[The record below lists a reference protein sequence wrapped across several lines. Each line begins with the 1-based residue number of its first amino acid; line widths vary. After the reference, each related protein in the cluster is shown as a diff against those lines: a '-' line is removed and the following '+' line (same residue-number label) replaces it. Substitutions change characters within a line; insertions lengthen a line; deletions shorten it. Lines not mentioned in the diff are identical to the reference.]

1 MSMHG
6 AWLNYRSMT
15 ADPSL
20 KEQKL
25 KPGTVK
31 RIFSFAKPYQVSI
44 YIYLA
49 TVVIDAALIVATPL
63 LLKKLIDDGVIPK
76 DSSVVTQLAFFV
88 ALIAIADAAFNMLG
102 RYFSS
107 RIGEGL
113 IYDLRSLVFAHVQK
127 QSIAFFTRTQT
138 GALISRIN
146 SDVIGAQQAFTSTLS
161 GLVSNVV
168 SLLLVGITMLI
179 LSWQITVFS
188 LLMLPLFLIP
198 TKWVGRRLQ
207 SLTRESFTLNSE
219 MSSTMTERFNVS
231 GAMLVSLYG
240 QPSQEEA
247 GFRVRARRVADI
259 GIKTAMLNRLF
270 FIALTSVAAIATA
283 IAYGIGGH
291 LAINGGLT
299 VGTLLAITALLA
311 RLYGPLTA
319 LSNVRIDVM
328 TSLVSFERVFEVLDL
343 EPMVQDKN
351 GAVVLNASRGKID
364 FKNVRFSYPNA
375 DEISLASLESV
386 AKAETVTSG
395 EVLKGVSFTVEPG
408 TTTALVGPSGAGKT
422 TISALIPRLYDV
434 TEGSIQVD
442 GNDIRDLT
450 LESLRD
456 SIGVVMQD
464 AHLFHET
471 IAENLRYAKQDAT
484 EEQMQRACE
493 AAQIWDLVQSLPNR
507 FETMVGERG
516 HRLSG
521 GEKQRLAIARLL
533 LKSPSIVILD
543 EATAHLDSENE
554 QLVHAALS
562 NALKG
567 RTSIVI
573 AHRLSTVR
581 EADQILVLDK
591 GVIVEQGKHDQ
602 LIANGGL
609 YSELYN
615 RQDLTGAANENSS
628 INDQAAKEHPL
639 QRIGHMWTIA

>member
-1 MSMHG
+1 MSMHA
-6 AWLNYRSMT
+6 AWMTHRSMT
-15 ADPSL
+15 ADPSV

-31 RIFSFAKPYQVSI
+31 RIFKFALPYRTNIIVF
-44 YIYLA
+44 LA
-49 TVVIDAALIVATPL
+49 TVVVDAGLVVATPL
-63 LLKKLIDDGVIPK
+63 LLKQLIDDGVIPK
-76 DSSVVTQLAFFV
+76 DGAVVTKLAIFV
-88 ALIAIADAAFNMLG
+88 GLLAIADAGFNMLG

-146 SDVIGAQQAFTSTLS
+146 SDVIGAQQAFTATLS
-161 GLVSNVV
+161 GVVSNVV
-168 SLLLVGITMLI
+168 SLVLVGVTMLI
-179 LSWQITVFS
+179 LSWQITIFS
-188 LLMLPLFLIP
+188 LLLLPVFLIP

-207 SLTRESFTLNSE
+207 ALTRESFNVNAE

-231 GAMLVSLYG
+231 GAMLVALYG
-240 QPSQEEA
+240 EPDREREY
-247 GFRVRARRVADI
+247 FRSRARRVADI
-259 GIKTAMLNRLF
+259 GIKMAMLNRLF
-270 FIALTSVAAIATA
+270 FIALTSVAAVATA
-283 IAYGIGGH
+283 FAYGIGGH
-291 LAINGGLT
+291 LAINGGVT

-343 EPMVQDKN
+343 EPMVKN
-351 GAVVLNASRGKID
+351 RDGAKILVTKEPRIEFD
-364 FKNVRFSYPNA
+364 NVDFSYPRA
-375 DEISLASLESV
+375 EEISLASLESA
-386 AKAETVTSG
+386 AKAETVQSG
-395 EVLKGVSFTVEPG
+395 QVLKNLSFVAEPG
-408 TTTALVGPSGAGKT
+408 TMTALVGPSGAGKT
-422 TISALIPRLYDV
+422 TISALLPRLYDV
-434 TEGSIQVD
+434 TGGAIKID

-450 LESLRD
+450 VESLRE

-464 AHLFHET
+464 AHLFHES

-484 EEQMQRACE
+484 PAEMQAACE
-493 AAQIWDLVQSLPNR
+493 SAQIWKLIESLPNGLD
-507 FETMVGERG
+507 TMVGERG

-533 LKSPSIVILD
+533 LKSPAVVILD

-554 QLVHAALS
+554 QLVHAALQT
-562 NALKG
+562 ALKG

-581 EADQILVLDK
+581 DADQILVLEK
-591 GVIVEQGKHDQ
+591 GSIVERGKHDE
-602 LIANGGL
+602 LVAKGGL
-609 YSELYN
+609 YSDLYN
-615 RQDLTGAANENSS
+615 RQDLTGATNQDSPVDN
-628 INDQAAKEHPL
+628 
-639 QRIGHMWTIA
+639 

>member
-1 MSMHG
+1 MSMHA
-6 AWLNYRSMT
+6 AWMTHRSMT
-15 ADPSL
+15 ADPSV

-31 RIFSFAKPYQVSI
+31 RIFSFARPYRTNI
-44 YIYLA
+44 FIYLA
-49 TVVIDAALIVATPL
+49 TVVVDAGLIVATPL
-63 LLKKLIDDGVIPK
+63 LLKRLIDDGVIPK
-76 DSSVVTQLAFFV
+76 DPTVVTNLAILV
-88 ALIAIADAAFNMLG
+88 GLIAIADAVINMLG

-146 SDVIGAQQAFTSTLS
+146 SDVIGAQQAFTATLS
-161 GLVSNVV
+161 GVVSNVV
-168 SLLLVGITMLI
+168 SLVLVTITMLI
-179 LSWQITVFS
+179 LSWQITIFS
-188 LLMLPLFLIP
+188 LLLLPVFLIP

-207 SLTRESFTLNSE
+207 SLTRESFGVNAE

-231 GAMLVSLYG
+231 GAMLVALYG
-240 QPSQEEA
+240 EPDREREY
-247 GFRVRARRVADI
+247 FRSRARRVADI
-259 GIKTAMLNRLF
+259 GIKMAMLNRLF

-283 IAYGIGGH
+283 FAYGIGGH
-291 LAINGGLT
+291 LAIEGGVT

-343 EPMVQDKN
+343 EPMVKDHEK
-351 GAVVLNASRGKID
+351 AVVLKTTEPRIE
-364 FKNVRFSYPNA
+364 FKNVNFSYPRA
-375 DEISLASLESV
+375 EEISLASLESA
-386 AKAETVTSG
+386 AKAETVQSG
-395 EVLKGVSFTVEPG
+395 QVLRDLSFVCAPG
-408 TTTALVGPSGAGKT
+408 TMTALVGPSGAGKT
-422 TISALIPRLYDV
+422 TISALLPRLYDV
-434 TEGSIQVD
+434 TEGAISID
-442 GNDIRDLT
+442 GHDIRDLT

-484 EEQMQRACE
+484 EEEMMQACKS
-493 AAQIWDLVQSLPNR
+493 AQIWKLIESLPNGL
-507 FETMVGERG
+507 ETMVGERG

-533 LKSPSIVILD
+533 LKSPAVVILD

-554 QLVHAALS
+554 QLVHAALQT
-562 NALKG
+562 ALKG

-581 EADQILVLDK
+581 DADQILVLEK
-591 GVIVEQGKHDQ
+591 GAIVERGTHEELVVK
-602 LIANGGL
+602 GGL

-615 RQDLTGAANENSS
+615 RQDLTGTPN
-628 INDQAAKEHPL
+628 
-639 QRIGHMWTIA
+639 

>member
-1 MSMHG
+1 MSMHA
-6 AWLNYRSMT
+6 AWMTHRSMT
-15 ADPSL
+15 ADPSV

-31 RIFSFAKPYQVSI
+31 RIFKFALPYRTNI
-44 YIYLA
+44 FIFLA
-49 TVVIDAALIVATPL
+49 TVVVDAALVVATPL
-63 LLKKLIDDGVIPK
+63 LLKQLIDDGVIPK
-76 DSSVVTQLAFFV
+76 DGAVVTRLALFV
-88 ALIAIADAAFNMLG
+88 GLLAIADAGFNMLG

-146 SDVIGAQQAFTSTLS
+146 SDVIGAQQAFTATLS
-161 GLVSNVV
+161 GVVSNVV
-168 SLLLVGITMLI
+168 SLVLVGITMLI
-179 LSWQITVFS
+179 LSWQITIFS
-188 LLMLPLFLIP
+188 LILLPVFLIP

-207 SLTRESFTLNSE
+207 SLTRESFSVNAE

-231 GAMLVSLYG
+231 GAMLVALYG
-240 QPSQEEA
+240 EPDREREY
-247 GFRVRARRVADI
+247 FRSRARRVADI
-259 GIKTAMLNRLF
+259 GIKMAMLNRLF

-283 IAYGIGGH
+283 FAYGIGGH
-291 LAINGGLT
+291 LAINRGVT

-343 EPMVQDKN
+343 EPMVKNRDGAKVLVTKEPRIEFDK
-351 GAVVLNASRGKID
+351 VD
-364 FKNVRFSYPNA
+364 FSYPRA
-375 DEISLASLESV
+375 EEISLASLESA
-386 AKAETVTSG
+386 AKAETVQSG
-395 EVLKGVSFTVEPG
+395 QVLRNLSFVAEPG
-408 TTTALVGPSGAGKT
+408 TMTALVGPSGAGKT
-422 TISALIPRLYDV
+422 TISAMLPRLYDV
-434 TEGSIQVD
+434 TNGAIKID

-450 LESLRD
+450 VESLRQ

-464 AHLFHET
+464 AHLFHES

-484 EEQMQRACE
+484 PAEMQAACE
-493 AAQIWDLVQSLPNR
+493 SAQIWKLIESLPNGLD
-507 FETMVGERG
+507 TMVGERG

-533 LKSPSIVILD
+533 LKSPAVVILD

-554 QLVHAALS
+554 QLVHAALQT
-562 NALKG
+562 ALKG

-581 EADQILVLDK
+581 DADQILVLEK
-591 GVIVEQGKHDQ
+591 GSIVERGKHDE
-602 LIANGGL
+602 LVAKGGL
-609 YSELYN
+609 YSDLYN
-615 RQDLTGAANENSS
+615 RQDLTGATNQDSPVDN
-628 INDQAAKEHPL
+628 
-639 QRIGHMWTIA
+639 

>member
-6 AWLNYRSMT
+6 AWLYYRSMT

-49 TVVIDAALIVATPL
+49 TVVVDAALIVATPL

-240 QPSQEEA
+240 QPLREEA

-343 EPMVQDKN
+343 EPMVKDRS
-351 GAVVLNASRGKID
+351 GAIALKSSKGKIE
-364 FKNVRFSYPNA
+364 FKNVGFSYPNA

-386 AKAETVTSG
+386 AKAETVASG
-395 EVLKGVSFTVEPG
+395 DVLKGLTFIVEPG

-434 TEGSIQVD
+434 TGGSIHID
-442 GNDIRDLT
+442 GNDIRDVT
-450 LESLRD
+450 LESLRN

-484 EEQMQRACE
+484 QDQMQSACE
-493 AAQIWDLVQSLPNR
+493 AAQIWDLVKSLPNGL
-507 FETMVGERG
+507 ETMVGERG

-591 GVIVEQGKHDQ
+591 GVIVEQGKHDE
-602 LIANGGL
+602 LIARGGL
-609 YSELYN
+609 YSELYI
-615 RQDLTGAANENSS
+615 RQDLTGTTN
-628 INDQAAKEHPL
+628 
-639 QRIGHMWTIA
+639 

>member
-1 MSMHG
+1 MSMHA
-6 AWLNYRSMT
+6 AWMTHRSMT
-15 ADPSL
+15 ADPSV

-31 RIFSFAKPYQVSI
+31 RIFKFALPYRTNI
-44 YIYLA
+44 FIFLA
-49 TVVIDAALIVATPL
+49 TVVVDAALVVATPL
-63 LLKKLIDDGVIPK
+63 LLKQLIDDGVIPK
-76 DSSVVTQLAFFV
+76 DGAVVTRLAIFV
-88 ALIAIADAAFNMLG
+88 GLLAVADAGFNMLG

-146 SDVIGAQQAFTSTLS
+146 SDVMGAQQAFTATLS
-161 GLVSNVV
+161 GVVSNVV
-168 SLLLVGITMLI
+168 SLVLVGITMLI
-179 LSWQITVFS
+179 LSWQITIFS
-188 LLMLPLFLIP
+188 LLLLPVFLIP

-207 SLTRESFTLNSE
+207 SLTRESFNVNAE

-231 GAMLVSLYG
+231 GAMLVALYG
-240 QPSQEEA
+240 EPDREREY
-247 GFRVRARRVADI
+247 FRSRARRVADI
-259 GIKTAMLNRLF
+259 GIKMAMLNRLF

-283 IAYGIGGH
+283 FAYGIGGH
-291 LAINGGLT
+291 LAINGGVT

-343 EPMVQDKN
+343 EPMVKN
-351 GAVVLNASRGKID
+351 SDSAKVLVTKEPRIE
-364 FKNVRFSYPNA
+364 FKNVNFSYPRA
-375 DEISLASLESV
+375 EEISLASLESA
-386 AKAETVTSG
+386 AKAETVQSG
-395 EVLKGVSFTVEPG
+395 QVLRNLSFVAEPG
-408 TTTALVGPSGAGKT
+408 TMTALVGPSGAGKT
-422 TISALIPRLYDV
+422 TISALMPRLYDV
-434 TEGSIQVD
+434 TEGAITID
-442 GNDIRDLT
+442 GHDIRDLT

-464 AHLFHET
+464 AHLFHES

-484 EEQMQRACE
+484 EAQMQAACE
-493 AAQIWDLVQSLPNR
+493 AAQIWNLIKSLPNGLD
-507 FETMVGERG
+507 TMVGERG

-533 LKSPSIVILD
+533 LKSPAVVILD

-554 QLVHAALS
+554 QLVHAALQT
-562 NALKG
+562 ALKG

-581 EADQILVLDK
+581 EADQILVLEK
-591 GVIVEQGKHDQ
+591 GSIVERGKHDD
-602 LIANGGL
+602 LVAKGDL
-609 YSELYN
+609 YADLYN
-615 RQDLTGAANENSS
+615 RQDLTGTTNQDSAVEN
-628 INDQAAKEHPL
+628 
-639 QRIGHMWTIA
+639 

>member
-1 MSMHG
+1 MSMHA
-6 AWLNYRSMT
+6 AWMTHRSMT
-15 ADPSL
+15 ADPSV

-31 RIFSFAKPYQVSI
+31 RIFSFARPYRTNI
-44 YIYLA
+44 FIYLA
-49 TVVIDAALIVATPL
+49 TVVVDAGLVVATPL
-63 LLKKLIDDGVIPK
+63 LLKRLIDEGVIPK
-76 DSSVVTQLAFFV
+76 DPSVVTTLAILV
-88 ALIAIADAAFNMLG
+88 GLLAIADAGFNMLG

-146 SDVIGAQQAFTSTLS
+146 SDVIGAQQAFTATLS
-161 GLVSNVV
+161 GVVSNVV
-168 SLLLVGITMLI
+168 SLVLVTITMLI
-179 LSWQITVFS
+179 LSWQITIFS
-188 LLMLPLFLIP
+188 LLLLPVFLIP

-207 SLTRESFTLNSE
+207 SLTRESFGVNAE

-231 GAMLVSLYG
+231 GAMLVALYG
-240 QPSQEEA
+240 EPDREREY
-247 GFRVRARRVADI
+247 FRSRARRVADI
-259 GIKTAMLNRLF
+259 GIKMAMLNRLF

-283 IAYGIGGH
+283 FAYGIGGH
-291 LAINGGLT
+291 LAIKGGVT

-319 LSNVRIDVM
+319 ISNVRIDVM

-343 EPMVQDKN
+343 EPMVKSRD
-351 GAVVLNASRGKID
+351 NAIELKTTEPRIE
-364 FKNVRFSYPNA
+364 FKNVNFSYPRA
-375 DEISLASLESV
+375 EEISLASLESA
-386 AKAETVTSG
+386 AKAETVQSG
-395 EVLKGVSFTVEPG
+395 QVLKDLSFVAAPG
-408 TTTALVGPSGAGKT
+408 TMTALVGPSGAGKT
-422 TISALIPRLYDV
+422 TISALLPRLYDV
-434 TEGSIQVD
+434 TDGSISID
-442 GNDIRDLT
+442 GHDIRDLT

-484 EEQMQRACE
+484 EEEMMQACKS
-493 AAQIWDLVQSLPNR
+493 AQIWNLIESLPNGL
-507 FETMVGERG
+507 ETMVGERG

-533 LKSPSIVILD
+533 LKSPAVVILD

-554 QLVHAALS
+554 QLVHAALQT
-562 NALKG
+562 ALKG

-581 EADQILVLDK
+581 DADQILVLEK
-591 GVIVEQGKHDQ
+591 GAIVERGTHDE
-602 LIANGGL
+602 LVAKGGL

-615 RQDLTGAANENSS
+615 RQDLTGTSN
-628 INDQAAKEHPL
+628 
-639 QRIGHMWTIA
+639 

>member
-1 MSMHG
+1 MSMHA
-6 AWLNYRSMT
+6 AWMTHRSMT
-15 ADPSL
+15 ADPSV

-31 RIFSFAKPYQVSI
+31 RIFSFARPYRTNI
-44 YIYLA
+44 IIYLA
-49 TVVIDAALIVATPL
+49 TVVVDAGLVVATPL
-63 LLKKLIDDGVIPK
+63 LLKRLIDDGVIPK
-76 DSSVVTQLAFFV
+76 DASVVTNLAILV
-88 ALIAIADAAFNMLG
+88 GLIAIADAGFNMLG

-113 IYDLRSLVFAHVQK
+113 IYDLRSLVFSHVQK

-146 SDVIGAQQAFTSTLS
+146 SDVIGAQQAFTATLS
-161 GLVSNVV
+161 GVVSNVV
-168 SLLLVGITMLI
+168 SLFLVTITMLI
-179 LSWQITVFS
+179 LSWQITIFS
-188 LLMLPLFLIP
+188 LLLLPVFLIP

-207 SLTRESFTLNSE
+207 SLTRESFGVNAE

-231 GAMLVSLYG
+231 GAMLVALYG
-240 QPSQEEA
+240 EPAREREY
-247 GFRVRARRVADI
+247 FRSRARRVADI
-259 GIKTAMLNRLF
+259 GIKMAMLNRLF

-283 IAYGIGGH
+283 FAYGIGGH
-291 LAINGGLT
+291 LAIQGGVT

-343 EPMVQDKN
+343 EPMVKN
-351 GAVVLNASRGKID
+351 RENAKVLQTTQPRIE
-364 FKNVRFSYPNA
+364 FKNVNFSYPRA
-375 DEISLASLESV
+375 EEISLASLESA
-386 AKAETVTSG
+386 AKAETVQSG
-395 EVLKGVSFTVEPG
+395 QVLNNLSFVAAPG
-408 TTTALVGPSGAGKT
+408 TMTALVGPSGAGKT
-422 TISALIPRLYDV
+422 TISALLPRLYDV
-434 TEGSIQVD
+434 TDGAISID
-442 GNDIRDLT
+442 GHDIRDLT

-484 EEQMQRACE
+484 EEEMINACKS
-493 AAQIWDLVQSLPNR
+493 AQIWNLIDSLPNR

-533 LKSPSIVILD
+533 LKSPAVVILD

-554 QLVHAALS
+554 QLVHAALQT
-562 NALKG
+562 ALKG

-581 EADQILVLDK
+581 DADQILVLEK
-591 GVIVEQGKHDQ
+591 GSIVERGTHDE
-602 LIANGGL
+602 LVAKGGL
-609 YSELYN
+609 YLDLYN
-615 RQDLTGAANENSS
+615 RQDLTGAAN
-628 INDQAAKEHPL
+628 
-639 QRIGHMWTIA
+639 

>member
-1 MSMHG
+1 MHG

-20 KEQKL
+20 KQQKL
-25 KPGTVK
+25 KPGTIG

-49 TVVIDAALIVATPL
+49 TVVVDAALIVATPL
-63 LLKKLIDDGVIPK
+63 LLKRLIDDGVIPQNGAI
-76 DSSVVTQLAFFV
+76 VTQLAIWV
-88 ALIAIADAAFNMLG
+88 GLIAIADAAFNMLG

-113 IYDLRSLVFAHVQK
+113 IYDLRSMVFAHVQK

-168 SLLLVGITMLI
+168 SLLLVGITMFF

-188 LLMLPLFLIP
+188 LLMLPLFLYP

-207 SLTRESFTLNSE
+207 ALTRESFTLNSQ

-231 GAMLVSLYG
+231 GAMLVALYG
-240 QPSQEEA
+240 QQERERD
-247 GFRVRARRVADI
+247 GFGVRARRVADI
-259 GIKTAMLNRLF
+259 GIRMAMLNRLF

-283 IAYGIGGH
+283 FAYGIGGH
-291 LAINGGLT
+291 LAISGELT

-319 LSNVRIDVM
+319 ISNVRIDVM

-343 EPMVQDKN
+343 EPMVKN
-351 GAVVLNASRGKID
+351 KPGARALTSTKVKVE
-364 FKNVRFSYPNA
+364 FKDVDFSYPNA

-386 AKAETVTSG
+386 AKVETIASG
-395 EVLKGVSFTVEPG
+395 QVLHNLSFVVEPG

-434 TEGSIQVD
+434 TGGSISVD
-442 GNDIRDLT
+442 GTDIREIT
-450 LESLRD
+450 LDSLRQ

-471 IAENLRYAKQDAT
+471 IAENLRYAKEDAT
-484 EEQMQRACE
+484 QEEMESACK
-493 AAQIWDLVQSLPNR
+493 AAQIWDLVSSLPNGLD
-507 FETMVGERG
+507 TMVGERG

-554 QLVHAALS
+554 QLVHEALS

-567 RTSIVI
+567 RTNIVI

-581 EADQILVLDK
+581 EADQILVLEK
-591 GVIVEQGKHDQ
+591 GVIVERGTHET
-602 LIANGGL
+602 LIAKGGL

-615 RQDLTGAANENSS
+615 RQDLTGATN
-628 INDQAAKEHPL
+628 
-639 QRIGHMWTIA
+639 

>member
-1 MSMHG
+1 MHA
-6 AWLNYRSMT
+6 AWMTHRSMT
-15 ADPSL
+15 ADPSV

-31 RIFSFAKPYQVSI
+31 RIFSFARPYRTNI
-44 YIYLA
+44 FIYLA
-49 TVVIDAALIVATPL
+49 TVVVDAGLVVATPL
-63 LLKKLIDDGVIPK
+63 LLKRLIDEGVIPK
-76 DSSVVTQLAFFV
+76 DPSVVTNLAILV
-88 ALIAIADAAFNMLG
+88 GLLAIADAGFNMLG

-146 SDVIGAQQAFTSTLS
+146 SDVIGAQQAFTATLS
-161 GLVSNVV
+161 GVVSNVV
-168 SLLLVGITMLI
+168 SLVLVTITMLI
-179 LSWQITVFS
+179 LSWQITIFS
-188 LLMLPLFLIP
+188 LLLLPVFLIP

-207 SLTRESFTLNSE
+207 SLTRESFGVNAE

-231 GAMLVSLYG
+231 GAMLVALYG
-240 QPSQEEA
+240 EPDREREY
-247 GFRVRARRVADI
+247 FRSRARRVADI
-259 GIKTAMLNRLF
+259 GIKMAMLNRLF

-283 IAYGIGGH
+283 FAYGIGGH
-291 LAINGGLT
+291 LAIKGGVT

-343 EPMVQDKN
+343 EPMVKSRD
-351 GAVVLNASRGKID
+351 NAIELKTTEPRIE
-364 FKNVRFSYPNA
+364 FKNVNFSYPRA
-375 DEISLASLESV
+375 EEISLASLESA
-386 AKAETVTSG
+386 AKAETVQSG
-395 EVLKGVSFTVEPG
+395 QVLKDLSFVAAPG
-408 TTTALVGPSGAGKT
+408 TMTALVGPSGAGKT
-422 TISALIPRLYDV
+422 TISALLPRLYDV
-434 TEGSIQVD
+434 TDGSISID
-442 GNDIRDLT
+442 GHDIRDLT

-484 EEQMQRACE
+484 EEEMKQACKS
-493 AAQIWDLVQSLPNR
+493 AQIWNLIESLPNGL
-507 FETMVGERG
+507 ETMVGERG

-533 LKSPSIVILD
+533 LKSPAVVILD

-554 QLVHAALS
+554 QLVHAALQT
-562 NALKG
+562 ALNG

-581 EADQILVLDK
+581 DADQILVLEK
-591 GVIVEQGKHDQ
+591 GAIVERGTHDE
-602 LIANGGL
+602 LVAKGGL

-615 RQDLTGAANENSS
+615 RQDLTGTSN
-628 INDQAAKEHPL
+628 
-639 QRIGHMWTIA
+639 